1 MATITISEKEYRSLK
16 LQAEAYQKISGQL
29 FASVVHSPIEE
40 VMSDFRKTELYTD
53 EFLQDLEDG
62 LRKSSYAESNR

>member
-62 LRKSSYAESNR
+62 LRKYKK